1 MQSLYINH
9 YTIFNENKENNRY
22 HREDLPLFRKKKVM
36 DLSSSYE
43 TDKVKVAYK

>member
-1 MQSLYINH
+1 MKIKRITDIIEKIYLYL
-9 YTIFNENKENNRY
+9 E
-22 HREDLPLFRKKKVM
+22 KKVM